1 MTTPLTT
8 LTAPDGTVFRD
19 LNGNGM
25 LDPYEDPRLPVAAR
39 VEDLLGRMALE
50 DKAGRVSMSGDQA

>member
-19 LNGNGM
+19 LNGNGV

-39 VEDLLGRMALE
+39 V
-50 DKAGRVSMSGDQA
+50 